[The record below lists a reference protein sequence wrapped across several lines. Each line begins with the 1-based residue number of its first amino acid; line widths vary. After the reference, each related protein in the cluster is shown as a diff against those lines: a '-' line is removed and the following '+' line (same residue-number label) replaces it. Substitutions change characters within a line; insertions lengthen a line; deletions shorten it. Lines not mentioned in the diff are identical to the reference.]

1 MKSLG
6 DGLMMGF
13 SSALAAVRCAIAMQ
27 QRNAEYTAAHTDEG
41 MGLRVGLNAGEVTSS
56 GDDYFGTP
64 VIIAKRLCDR
74 AMPGQILLSG
84 IVRALVGTR
93 KDYRFTDV
101 GPLSLK
107 GLAEPVIT
115 FELQWR

>member
-1 MKSLG
+1 MVLN
-6 DGLMMGF
+6 
-13 SSALAAVRCAIAMQ
+13 IAF
-27 QRNAEYTAAHTDEG
+27 NANLH
-41 MGLRVGLNAGEVTSS
+41 
-56 GDDYFGTP
+56 
-64 VIIAKRLCDR
+64 
-74 AMPGQILLSG
+74 GQILLSG